1 MFERCHLI
9 YSFCFYSDAW
19 AAFVLLFFFSIWSSF
34 VTHSQSHHHIE
45 WFKHVRAFASAQK
58 LTIIKWWS
66 AAFFVHS
73 TVASIIDMMT
83 KSIIDVSNVLC
94 RRCIFFCTQFSLV
107 KHHIAYFH
115 WWLNTSTL
123 LASIQQQLNTSFS
136 SSWMIILSYTP
147 NLKILFSF
155 SCWPL
160 NIQCDHTASPKTTT
174 KIQFWWKIQMKKSNA
189 SILLELNISK
199 YHHC

>member
-1 MFERCHLI
+1 MCARSRPHKNLR
-9 YSFCFYSDAW
+9 SLSDEARH
-19 AAFVLLFFFSIWSSF
+19 FFSF
-34 VTHSQSHHHIE
+34 DRSQHNWHDDKIY
-45 WFKHVRAFASAQK
+45 
-58 LTIIKWWS
+58 
-66 AAFFVHS
+66 
-73 TVASIIDMMT
+73 
-83 KSIIDVSNVLC
+83 N
-94 RRCIFFCTQFSLV
+94 RCIKRFMSAVHFFCTQFSLV

-147 NLKILFSF
+147 NLKIFFSF

-174 KIQFWWKIQMKKSNA
+174 KIQFWWKTQMKKSNA